1 MGKTYGRVVI
11 FTLVLVGIFLYIGE
25 ALTRISG
32 IKGGTVTVKGVN
44 PEAGEAIFWGKG
56 KCHTCHSI
64 GSRGS
69 AIRCPNQGDSSVGPP
84 IGARAALR
92 AQERAAQGK
101 AGMTATDYLVES
113 LANPGAYIVKGF
125 KNEMPLVYQ
134 PPISLTPDEIK
145 AVISYLQSQG
155 GEVDIAAI
163 KLPAAVKAASAGEA
177 TAPWK
182 PYLAGDRQEGERL
195 FYDLESNA
203 GCAKCHTV
211 NGKGG
216 KVGPELTSVSGTRT
230 PPFIVQSILDP
241 SAEIASGFEP
251 MLVITKDGRYISG
264 VLQKEDPT
272 AIVLADSNANV
283 ITIPQ
288 ADVGQKAPQKT
299 SIMPG
304 NFAEILTTKEL
315 HDILAYLMTLK

>member
-1 MGKTYGRVVI
+1 MPKIYLKVVV
-11 FTLVLVGIFLYIGE
+11 FTLVLVGIFVYIGE
-25 ALTRISG
+25 AITRISG

-64 GSRGS
+64 GGRGS
-69 AIRCPNQGDSSVGPP
+69 AIRCPNLGDSNLGPI
-84 IGARAALR
+84 IGARAAQR
-92 AQERAAQGK
+92 AQERAAQGAPVK
-101 AGMTATDYLVES
+101 SATDYLVET
-113 LANPGAYIVKGF
+113 LATPSAYIVKGF

-134 PPISLTPDEIK
+134 PPISLSPDEIK

-163 KLPAAVKAASAGEA
+163 KLPATIKAASAAEV
-177 TAPWK
+177 APWE
-182 PYLAGDRQEGERL
+182 PYMAGDLSEGERL
-195 FYDLESNA
+195 FFDLESNA

-211 NGKGG
+211 KEKGG
-216 KVGPELTSVSGTRT
+216 KVGPELTNVAGTRT
-230 PPFIVQSILDP
+230 PKFIVQSILNP

-264 VLQKEDPT
+264 VLQKEDQ
-272 AIVLADSNANV
+272 ASIVLADSNAKV
-283 ITIPQ
+283 ITIPKEEV
-288 ADVGQKAPQKT
+288 ANKAPQKT

-315 HDILAYLMTLK
+315 HDILAYVTTLK